1 MSQENVEI
9 VRRAWETVNSGD
21 SDVDDWLGGY
31 VDVWLDEFFDPEIE
45 WHDVPTLPEAGVH
58 LRTRGLPSPSPR
70 LHGGLGR
77 FELRGRGH
85 KSRGRSRRCARSVRR
100 RGEA

>member
-9 VRRAWETVNSGD
+9 VRRAWETVNSDD

-45 WHDVPTLPEAGVH
+45 WHDVPTLPEAGFTADA
-58 LRTRGLPSPSPR
+58 RPSVAISSTTWRPGPIRAS
-70 LHGGLGR
+70 
-77 FELRGRGH
+77 
-85 KSRGRSRRCARSVRR
+85 RSRT
-100 RGEA
+100 